1 MGIKLYRYRT
11 FKKNWKEE
19 AFDGIVEPSSPLYF
33 NDPYDCDF
41 CFQEDISDEIHE
53 RKDYVEMVKKYI
65 PLRKEEQD
73 RILYADDLERA
84 LRMVFWAHG
93 KSIQGSVKAFLRND
107 MSEMTNE
114 LRDAVR
120 VVCLSETYDSMLMWG
135 HYAMNHAENKNIW
148 SKMKEKL
155 HKYSFLGCL
164 LLAGIVFF
172 TWTDN
177 WQVYT
182 EPLQETYTKG
192 VLLAEQLVEGKWP
205 GISGEQSDATGSVSG
220 NVPGENVK
228 TGDTVSDGNQ
238 TDQTM
243 GTVQSPATGEE
254 AAMPETT
261 GTETQDPAATVPV
274 EEIPQEVVYHTV
286 DDSYFDD
293 AVFIGDSRT
302 VGMYEYGG
310 LEETSTFYAS
320 TGLTVYKMFDSAIV
334 SVPGQKKKITVEE
347 ALSEKQFAKI
357 YLMIGINEMGTGTVE
372 SFMKAY
378 GEAVQHLQ
386 ELQPDAVIYLQA
398 IMKVTTERS
407 EQGDYITNEGIGA
420 RNAEI
425 AELADDQKIF
435 FLDVN
440 PLICDE
446 TGGMVA
452 SYTYDGVHLKAQY
465 IPIWLDFLKE
475 HAVE

>member
-1 MGIKLYRYRT
+1 
-11 FKKNWKEE
+11 
-19 AFDGIVEPSSPLYF
+19 
-33 NDPYDCDF
+33 
-41 CFQEDISDEIHE
+41 
-53 RKDYVEMVKKYI
+53 
-65 PLRKEEQD
+65 
-73 RILYADDLERA
+73 
-84 LRMVFWAHG
+84 
-93 KSIQGSVKAFLRND
+93 
-107 MSEMTNE
+107 
-114 LRDAVR
+114 
-120 VVCLSETYDSMLMWG
+120 
-135 HYAMNHAENKNIW
+135 
-148 SKMKEKL
+148 MKEKL

-164 LLAGIVFF
+164 LLVGAVFF

-177 WQVYT
+177 WKIYA
-182 EPLQETYTKG
+182 EPLQQMY
-192 VLLAEQLVEGKWP
+192 EQVKEPMQGQHLDQG
-205 GISGEQSDATGSVSG
+205 GEPDA
-220 NVPGENVK
+220 
-228 TGDTVSDGNQ
+228 
-238 TDQTM
+238 
-243 GTVQSPATGEE
+243 PATGEE
-254 AAMPETT
+254 TVSGNLVPAETEMVVPET
-261 GTETQDPAATVPV
+261 ETAVEPAQTPDPQ
-274 EEIPQEVVYHTV
+274 EEPKEVVYHTV

-320 TGLTVYKMFDSAIV
+320 TGLTIYKMFDSAIV
-334 SVPGQKKKITVEE
+334 SLPGQKKKITVEE
-347 ALSEKQFAKI
+347 ALSAKQFAKI

-407 EQGDYITNEGIGA
+407 EQGDYITNEGIEA
-420 RNAEI
+420 RNEEI
-425 AELADDQKIF
+425 AKLADDEKLF
-435 FLDVN
+435 YLDVN

>member
-1 MGIKLYRYRT
+1 MAFRKAYLLLPLCLVSAILLNVYAAVDPTGVYRRY
-11 FKKNWKEE
+11 
-19 AFDGIVEPSSPLYF
+19 L
-33 NDPYDCDF
+33 
-41 CFQEDISDEIHE
+41 
-53 RKDYVEMVKKYI
+53 
-65 PLRKEEQD
+65 
-73 RILYADDLERA
+73 
-84 LRMVFWAHG
+84 
-93 KSIQGSVKAFLRND
+93 
-107 MSEMTNE
+107 
-114 LRDAVR
+114 
-120 VVCLSETYDSMLMWG
+120 
-135 HYAMNHAENKNIW
+135 
-148 SKMKEKL
+148 EKL
-155 HKYSFLGCL
+155 
-164 LLAGIVFF
+164 APMTPPV
-172 TWTDN
+172 
-177 WQVYT
+177 
-182 EPLQETYTKG
+182 
-192 VLLAEQLVEGKWP
+192 
-205 GISGEQSDATGSVSG
+205 
-220 NVPGENVK
+220 
-228 TGDTVSDGNQ
+228 
-238 TDQTM
+238 
-243 GTVQSPATGEE
+243 
-254 AAMPETT
+254 AAMATALADGVYPWSTQQANGPAPQPTPQPRPEPTP
-261 GTETQDPAATVPV
+261 EPEPAPVPEPEPVPV
-274 EEIPQEVVYHTV
+274 PEPEPQPQPEPGPAPVPEPDSRFTQV
-286 DDSYFDD
+286 DASYFDD

-398 IMKVTTERS
+398 IMKVTMERS
-407 EQGDYITNEGIGA
+407 EQGDYITNEGIEA

-425 AELADDQKIF
+425 AKLADDRKIF

>member
-1 MGIKLYRYRT
+1 
-11 FKKNWKEE
+11 
-19 AFDGIVEPSSPLYF
+19 
-33 NDPYDCDF
+33 
-41 CFQEDISDEIHE
+41 
-53 RKDYVEMVKKYI
+53 
-65 PLRKEEQD
+65 
-73 RILYADDLERA
+73 
-84 LRMVFWAHG
+84 
-93 KSIQGSVKAFLRND
+93 
-107 MSEMTNE
+107 
-114 LRDAVR
+114 
-120 VVCLSETYDSMLMWG
+120 
-135 HYAMNHAENKNIW
+135 MNHAKNKNIL

-164 LLAGIVFF
+164 LLTGIVFF
-172 TWTDN
+172 NWTDQ
-177 WQVYT
+177 WQLYT

-192 VLLAEQLVEGKWP
+192 VQLVDRLANGQWQELLDR
-205 GISGEQSDATGSVSG
+205 QSDGRESVSG
-220 NVPGENVK
+220 NVPGETAGTEPVAA
-228 TGDTVSDGNQ
+228 DQSAQ
-238 TDQTM
+238 TDTEE
-243 GTVQSPATGEE
+243 TTASTQSPVTGKTDLTETTESEAEEPAASTAAAVPGEE
-254 AAMPETT
+254 APKK
-261 GTETQDPAATVPV
+261 
-274 EEIPQEVVYHTV
+274 VVYHTV

-310 LEETSTFYAS
+310 LEKTSTFYAS
-320 TGLTVYKMFDSAIV
+320 TGLTIYKMFDSAIV

-347 ALSEKQFAKI
+347 ALSQKQFSKI

-407 EQGDYITNEGIGA
+407 AQGDYITNEGIEA

-425 AELADDQKIF
+425 AKLADDRKIF

-446 TGGMVA
+446 TGGMAA

>member
-1 MGIKLYRYRT
+1 MKKWKKCPLLIVTAISMLLVSGVALAGTKGAYKEYNKDWPKVPAVAGMMQASKEGILPWDKAEPEEDLEGVYAD
-11 FKKNWKEE
+11 KEE
-19 AFDGIVEPSSPLYF
+19 PATEEATEAVADTEAE
-33 NDPYDCDF
+33 
-41 CFQEDISDEIHE
+41 ED
-53 RKDYVEMVKKYI
+53 K
-65 PLRKEEQD
+65 
-73 RILYADDLERA
+73 
-84 LRMVFWAHG
+84 
-93 KSIQGSVKAFLRND
+93 
-107 MSEMTNE
+107 
-114 LRDAVR
+114 
-120 VVCLSETYDSMLMWG
+120 
-135 HYAMNHAENKNIW
+135 
-148 SKMKEKL
+148 
-155 HKYSFLGCL
+155 
-164 LLAGIVFF
+164 
-172 TWTDN
+172 
-177 WQVYT
+177 
-182 EPLQETYTKG
+182 TYTF
-192 VLLAEQLVEGKWP
+192 
-205 GISGEQSDATGSVSG
+205 
-220 NVPGENVK
+220 
-228 TGDTVSDGNQ
+228 
-238 TDQTM
+238 TD
-243 GTVQSPATGEE
+243 V
-254 AAMPETT
+254 
-261 GTETQDPAATVPV
+261 TQD
-274 EEIPQEVVYHTV
+274 
-286 DDSYFDD
+286 YFDD

-310 LEETSTFYAS
+310 LKETSTFYAS

-407 EQGDYITNEGIGA
+407 EQGDYITNEGIEA

-425 AELADDQKIF
+425 AKLADDRKIF

>member
-1 MGIKLYRYRT
+1 MLQKLRQWIRKLS
-11 FKKNWKEE
+11 F
-19 AFDGIVEPSSPLYF
+19 P
-33 NDPYDCDF
+33 
-41 CFQEDISDEIHE
+41 IS
-53 RKDYVEMVKKYI
+53 
-65 PLRKEEQD
+65 
-73 RILYADDLERA
+73 
-84 LRMVFWAHG
+84 
-93 KSIQGSVKAFLRND
+93 
-107 MSEMTNE
+107 
-114 LRDAVR
+114 
-120 VVCLSETYDSMLMWG
+120 
-135 HYAMNHAENKNIW
+135 
-148 SKMKEKL
+148 
-155 HKYSFLGCL
+155 L
-164 LLAGIVFF
+164 LLMGVLFF

-182 EPLQETYTKG
+182 DPLRELYNRG
-192 VLLAEQLVEGKWP
+192 VQLAGGARMGHTSE
-205 GISGEQSDATGSVSG
+205 SGQQDGTVS
-220 NVPGENVK
+220 
-228 TGDTVSDGNQ
+228 GDTVPE
-238 TDQTM
+238 
-243 GTVQSPATGEE
+243 GTEDPTGESQTP
-254 AAMPETT
+254 AAGETSADT
-261 GTETQDPAATVPV
+261 QTETMTT
-274 EEIPQEVVYHTV
+274 EEPQPIEPSEELPKEVVYHTV

-320 TGLTVYKMFDSAIV
+320 TGLTIYKMFDSKIV
-334 SVPGQKKKITVEE
+334 AVPGQKKKITVEE

-386 ELQPDAVIYLQA
+386 QLQPDAVIYLQA

-407 EQGDYITNEGIGA
+407 GQGDYITNEGIEA
-420 RNAEI
+420 RNEEI
-425 AELADDQKIF
+425 AKLADDEKIF
-435 FLDVN
+435 YLDVN

>member
-1 MGIKLYRYRT
+1 
-11 FKKNWKEE
+11 
-19 AFDGIVEPSSPLYF
+19 
-33 NDPYDCDF
+33 
-41 CFQEDISDEIHE
+41 
-53 RKDYVEMVKKYI
+53 
-65 PLRKEEQD
+65 
-73 RILYADDLERA
+73 
-84 LRMVFWAHG
+84 
-93 KSIQGSVKAFLRND
+93 
-107 MSEMTNE
+107 
-114 LRDAVR
+114 
-120 VVCLSETYDSMLMWG
+120 
-135 HYAMNHAENKNIW
+135 MNHAENKNIW

-155 HKYSFLGCL
+155 HKYSFLGCM

-182 EPLQETYTKG
+182 EPLQEAYTKG
-192 VLLAEQLVEGKWP
+192 VQLADSLSDGKWP
-205 GISGEQSDATGSVSG
+205 GMQTGRIDGTVSG
-220 NVPGENVK
+220 DVPGETVAAEDAADGGVTQ
-228 TGDTVSDGNQ
+228 TGAEN
-238 TDQTM
+238 TM
-243 GTVQSPATGEE
+243 QSSVTGKE
-254 AAMPETT
+254 AGMSETAA
-261 GTETQDPAATVPV
+261 GAETEDPAATVPT
-274 EEIPQEVVYHTV
+274 EEEPQGPVYHTV

-320 TGLTVYKMFDSAIV
+320 TGLTIYKMFDSAIV

-386 ELQPDAVIYLQA
+386 ELQPEAVIYLQA
-398 IMKVTTERS
+398 IMKVTAERS
-407 EQGDYITNEGIGA
+407 EQGDYITNEGIEA
-420 RNAEI
+420 RNEEI
-425 AELADDQKIF
+425 AKLADDRKIF

-440 PLICDE
+440 PEICDE

-465 IPIWLDFLKE
+465 IPIWLNFLKE

>member
-1 MGIKLYRYRT
+1 
-11 FKKNWKEE
+11 
-19 AFDGIVEPSSPLYF
+19 
-33 NDPYDCDF
+33 
-41 CFQEDISDEIHE
+41 
-53 RKDYVEMVKKYI
+53 
-65 PLRKEEQD
+65 
-73 RILYADDLERA
+73 
-84 LRMVFWAHG
+84 
-93 KSIQGSVKAFLRND
+93 
-107 MSEMTNE
+107 
-114 LRDAVR
+114 
-120 VVCLSETYDSMLMWG
+120 
-135 HYAMNHAENKNIW
+135 MNQAENKNIW

-155 HKYSFLGCL
+155 HKYFFWGCF

-177 WQVYT
+177 WQMYT
-182 EPLQETYTKG
+182 EPLQEAYTEG
-192 VLLAEQLVEGKWP
+192 VQLADSLTEGKWLQLP
-205 GISGEQSDATGSVSG
+205 EGQSDGTGSGYAPGEMMTAEDTGVSG
-220 NVPGENVK
+220 M
-228 TGDTVSDGNQ
+228 TQ
-238 TDQTM
+238 TSSED
-243 GTVQSPATGEE
+243 TVQSSAAGEE
-254 AAMPETT
+254 AGMSGAAADAQTP
-261 GTETQDPAATVPV
+261 DPAAPDAS
-274 EEIPQEVVYHTV
+274 EETPQEVVYHTV

-320 TGLTVYKMFDSAIV
+320 TGLTIYKMFDSAIV

-347 ALSEKQFAKI
+347 ALSEKQFARI

-378 GEAVQHLQ
+378 SEAVQHLR

-407 EQGDYITNEGIGA
+407 EQGDYITNEGIEA

-465 IPIWLDFLKE
+465 IPIWLDFLKG

>member
-1 MGIKLYRYRT
+1 MLQKLRQWIRKLS
-11 FKKNWKEE
+11 F
-19 AFDGIVEPSSPLYF
+19 P
-33 NDPYDCDF
+33 
-41 CFQEDISDEIHE
+41 IS
-53 RKDYVEMVKKYI
+53 
-65 PLRKEEQD
+65 
-73 RILYADDLERA
+73 
-84 LRMVFWAHG
+84 
-93 KSIQGSVKAFLRND
+93 
-107 MSEMTNE
+107 
-114 LRDAVR
+114 
-120 VVCLSETYDSMLMWG
+120 
-135 HYAMNHAENKNIW
+135 
-148 SKMKEKL
+148 
-155 HKYSFLGCL
+155 L
-164 LLAGIVFF
+164 LLMGVLFF

-182 EPLQETYTKG
+182 DPLRELYNRGVQLAGGARMGHTSEPGQQDGT
-192 VLLAEQLVEGKWP
+192 
-205 GISGEQSDATGSVSG
+205 VS
-220 NVPGENVK
+220 
-228 TGDTVSDGNQ
+228 GDTVPE
-238 TDQTM
+238 
-243 GTVQSPATGEE
+243 GTEDPTGESQTP
-254 AAMPETT
+254 AAGETSADT
-261 GTETQDPAATVPV
+261 QTETMTT
-274 EEIPQEVVYHTV
+274 EEPQPTETSEELPKEVVYHTV

-320 TGLTVYKMFDSAIV
+320 TGLTIYKMFDSKIV
-334 SVPGQKKKITVEE
+334 AVPGQKKKITVEE

-386 ELQPDAVIYLQA
+386 QLQPDAVIYLQA

-407 EQGDYITNEGIGA
+407 GQGDYITNEGIEA
-420 RNAEI
+420 RNEEI
-425 AELADDQKIF
+425 AKLADDEKIYY
-435 FLDVN
+435 LDVN

>member
-1 MGIKLYRYRT
+1 
-11 FKKNWKEE
+11 
-19 AFDGIVEPSSPLYF
+19 
-33 NDPYDCDF
+33 
-41 CFQEDISDEIHE
+41 
-53 RKDYVEMVKKYI
+53 
-65 PLRKEEQD
+65 
-73 RILYADDLERA
+73 
-84 LRMVFWAHG
+84 
-93 KSIQGSVKAFLRND
+93 
-107 MSEMTNE
+107 
-114 LRDAVR
+114 
-120 VVCLSETYDSMLMWG
+120 
-135 HYAMNHAENKNIW
+135 MNHAENKNIW

-155 HKYSFLGCL
+155 HKYSFWGCF
-164 LLAGIVFF
+164 LLAGIAFF

-177 WQVYT
+177 WQMYT
-182 EPLQETYTKG
+182 EPLQEAYTEG
-192 VLLAEQLVEGKWP
+192 VQLADSLTEGKWLQLP
-205 GISGEQSDATGSVSG
+205 EGQSDGTGSGYAPGEMMTAEDTGISGMT
-220 NVPGENVK
+220 
-228 TGDTVSDGNQ
+228 Q
-238 TDQTM
+238 TSSED
-243 GTVQSPATGEE
+243 TVQSSAAGEE
-254 AAMPETT
+254 AGMSGAAADAQTT
-261 GTETQDPAATVPV
+261 DPAAPDAS
-274 EEIPQEVVYHTV
+274 EETPQEVVYHTV

-347 ALSEKQFAKI
+347 ALSEKQFARI

-378 GEAVQHLQ
+378 SEAVQHLR

-398 IMKVTTERS
+398 IMKVTTKRS
-407 EQGDYITNEGIGA
+407 EQGDYINNEGIEA

-425 AELADDQKIF
+425 AKLADDQKIF

-440 PLICDE
+440 PEICDE

-465 IPIWLDFLKE
+465 IPIWLDYLKA

>member
-1 MGIKLYRYRT
+1 MSVTGKRMR
-11 FKKNWKEE
+11 KN
-19 AFDGIVEPSSPLYF
+19 P
-33 NDPYDCDF
+33 
-41 CFQEDISDEIHE
+41 
-53 RKDYVEMVKKYI
+53 
-65 PLRKEEQD
+65 
-73 RILYADDLERA
+73 
-84 LRMVFWAHG
+84 HG
-93 KSIQGSVKAFLRND
+93 WMLA
-107 MSEMTNE
+107 
-114 LRDAVR
+114 AV
-120 VVCLSETYDSMLMWG
+120 
-135 HYAMNHAENKNIW
+135 
-148 SKMKEKL
+148 
-155 HKYSFLGCL
+155 L
-164 LLAGIVFF
+164 LLAAAG
-172 TWTDN
+172 
-177 WQVYT
+177 
-182 EPLQETYTKG
+182 
-192 VLLAEQLVEGKWP
+192 LLAVHSHQTAAVPPEEPAQEEP
-205 GISGEQSDATGSVSG
+205 SV
-220 NVPGENVK
+220 
-228 TGDTVSDGNQ
+228 TVI
-238 TDQTM
+238 
-243 GTVQSPATGEE
+243 PAEPELPELPEE
-254 AAMPETT
+254 
-261 GTETQDPAATVPV
+261 PV
-274 EEIPQEVVYHTV
+274 EEDPVPEKPWGPVAESAPV

-310 LEETSTFYAS
+310 LEETSTFYSS
-320 TGLTVYKMFDSAIV
+320 TGLTIYKMFDSKIV
-334 SVPGQKKKITVEE
+334 AVPGQKKKITVEE

>member
-1 MGIKLYRYRT
+1 
-11 FKKNWKEE
+11 
-19 AFDGIVEPSSPLYF
+19 
-33 NDPYDCDF
+33 
-41 CFQEDISDEIHE
+41 
-53 RKDYVEMVKKYI
+53 
-65 PLRKEEQD
+65 
-73 RILYADDLERA
+73 
-84 LRMVFWAHG
+84 
-93 KSIQGSVKAFLRND
+93 
-107 MSEMTNE
+107 
-114 LRDAVR
+114 
-120 VVCLSETYDSMLMWG
+120 
-135 HYAMNHAENKNIW
+135 
-148 SKMKEKL
+148 MKEKL
-155 HKYSFLGCL
+155 HKYFFWGCF

-177 WQVYT
+177 WQMYT
-182 EPLQETYTKG
+182 EPLQEAYTEG
-192 VLLAEQLVEGKWP
+192 VQLADSLTEGKWLQLP
-205 GISGEQSDATGSVSG
+205 EGQSDGTGSG
-220 NVPGENVK
+220 YAPGEMMTAED
-228 TGDTVSDGNQ
+228 TGGSGMTQ
-238 TDQTM
+238 TSSED
-243 GTVQSPATGEE
+243 TVQSSAAGEE
-254 AAMPETT
+254 AGMSGAAADAQTS
-261 GTETQDPAATVPV
+261 DPAAPDAS
-274 EEIPQEVVYHTV
+274 EETTQEVVYHTV
-286 DDSYFDD
+286 DNSYFDD

-320 TGLTVYKMFDSAIV
+320 TGLTIYKMFDSAIV

-347 ALSEKQFAKI
+347 ALSEKQFARI

-378 GEAVQHLQ
+378 SEAVQHLR

-407 EQGDYITNEGIGA
+407 EQGDYINNEGIEA

-425 AELADDQKIF
+425 AKLADDQKIF

-440 PLICDE
+440 PEICDE

-465 IPIWLDFLKE
+465 IPIWLDYLKA

>member
-1 MGIKLYRYRT
+1 MLQKLRQWIRKLS
-11 FKKNWKEE
+11 F
-19 AFDGIVEPSSPLYF
+19 P
-33 NDPYDCDF
+33 
-41 CFQEDISDEIHE
+41 IS
-53 RKDYVEMVKKYI
+53 
-65 PLRKEEQD
+65 
-73 RILYADDLERA
+73 
-84 LRMVFWAHG
+84 
-93 KSIQGSVKAFLRND
+93 
-107 MSEMTNE
+107 
-114 LRDAVR
+114 
-120 VVCLSETYDSMLMWG
+120 
-135 HYAMNHAENKNIW
+135 
-148 SKMKEKL
+148 
-155 HKYSFLGCL
+155 L
-164 LLAGIVFF
+164 LLMGVLFF

-182 EPLQETYTKG
+182 DPLRELYNRGVQLAGGARMGHTSEPGQQDGT
-192 VLLAEQLVEGKWP
+192 
-205 GISGEQSDATGSVSG
+205 VS
-220 NVPGENVK
+220 
-228 TGDTVSDGNQ
+228 GDTVPE
-238 TDQTM
+238 
-243 GTVQSPATGEE
+243 GTEDPTGESQTP
-254 AAMPETT
+254 AAGETSADT
-261 GTETQDPAATVPV
+261 QTETMTT
-274 EEIPQEVVYHTV
+274 EEPQPIEPSEELPKEVVYHTV

-320 TGLTVYKMFDSAIV
+320 TGLTIYKMFDSKIV
-334 SVPGQKKKITVEE
+334 AVPGQKKKITVEE

-386 ELQPDAVIYLQA
+386 QLQPDAVISLQA

-407 EQGDYITNEGIGA
+407 GQGDYITNEGIEA
-420 RNAEI
+420 RNEEI
-425 AELADDQKIF
+425 AKLADDEKIYY
-435 FLDVN
+435 LDVN

-452 SYTYDGVHLKAQY
+452 SYTYDGVHLKARY